1 MRLTGFR
8 RPFEGVHDEDPNPTK
23 QQKQDG
29 EPEAVVADG
38 DVELKKEGEP
48 DDAAVD
54 AYGSDEGEPNPRK
67 QQKQEGGE
75 EFKGSKPR
83 IERIARELN
92 EALQAAG
99 YPSYIREVLKQLGDM
114 HGPDKQ
120 IILDCGGAEAFTLER
135 LLAYIPGFHSD
146 CSLKDPT
153 GDPEKRKKL
162 EEDLKAILSVFL
174 ECHPDNWSF
183 MAWFYCRVLNG
194 IFGQTASLSE
204 MLSPDK
210 VDPYSDP
217 KAERYIIENQSARDL
232 IAVLNP
238 KYAGA
243 AKEDASQ
250 LLLQYQV
257 SSAGP
262 GNGNRWLV
270 ACE

>member
-1 MRLTGFR
+1 
-8 RPFEGVHDEDPNPTK
+8 
-23 QQKQDG
+23 
-29 EPEAVVADG
+29 
-38 DVELKKEGEP
+38 
-48 DDAAVD
+48 
-54 AYGSDEGEPNPRK
+54 
-67 QQKQEGGE
+67 
-75 EFKGSKPR
+75 
-83 IERIARELN
+83 
-92 EALQAAG
+92 
-99 YPSYIREVLKQLGDM
+99 
-114 HGPDKQ
+114 
-120 IILDCGGAEAFTLER
+120 
-135 LLAYIPGFHSD
+135 
-146 CSLKDPT
+146 
-153 GDPEKRKKL
+153 
-162 EEDLKAILSVFL
+162 
-174 ECHPDNWSF
+174 
-183 MAWFYCRVLNG
+183 
-194 IFGQTASLSE
+194 